1 MKNDNELIWES
12 WVTEAKL
19 GLYNVPN
26 RDTIE
31 QYKRN
36 FELELSEEDLADLDN
51 LLSLFD
57 RRLGSEPIQASK
69 VRRFLLRLKHKL
81 KKSN

>member
-12 WVTEAKL
+12 WLVESKI
-19 GLYNVPN
+19 GLYNVSN

-31 QYKRN
+31 RYKRN
-36 FELELSEEDLADLDN
+36 FELELSQEDLDDLDN

-57 RRLGSEPIQASK
+57 QRLGSEPIQASK
-69 VRRFLLRLKHKL
+69 VRRFLLRLKQKL